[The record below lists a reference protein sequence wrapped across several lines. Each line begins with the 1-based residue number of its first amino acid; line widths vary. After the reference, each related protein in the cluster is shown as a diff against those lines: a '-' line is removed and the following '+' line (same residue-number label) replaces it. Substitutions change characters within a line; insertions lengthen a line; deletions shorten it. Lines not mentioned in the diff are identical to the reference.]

1 MPSDCTPPICGIN
14 PPSGNTGVDSPLPP
28 EFTLDLPPNMTPWG
42 VDWLRLSFS
51 EKFVDLVSDCL
62 IRDKFHPVP
71 TKGKHGYFRGYSFRD
86 DPISTSDSGVF
97 IWWGGDAMN
106 GRATVDCSGLHA
118 ERVFSLLY
126 CLPVDFSVRRL
137 DLCLDFDGLDFL
149 SGQDAI
155 VHALENWPYPGMKP
169 KFHKIDDM
177 GQGTGSTL
185 YVGDRKGYCVVRW
198 YQKGLQMRDYLRP
211 NWCRFEI
218 ELKPKTSEQGAIA
231 WGWLK
236 NGQRDD
242 LARCGFSAAF
252 LPYFTDSDAMD
263 KRIIPPEQKTRDFI
277 GRIDVMVTQYGGL
290 LGEMLHRSDGDWA
303 GVADMLAD
311 AMSRKREAKQVVS
324 SACVSDADI
333 PY

>member
-1 MPSDCTPPICGIN
+1 MQGHFSTADGVVEPRV
-14 PPSGNTGVDSPLPP
+14 GNTGVNSPFSPK
-28 EFTLDLPPNMTPWG
+28 FTLDSPPDMTPYR

-62 IRDKFHPVP
+62 IRDKFYPVP
-71 TKGKHGYFRGYSFRD
+71 TKGKHGYFRGYSFRED
-86 DPISTSDSGVF
+86 VLSTSDSGVF

-106 GRATVDCSGLHA
+106 GRATLDCSGLHA
-118 ERVFSLLY
+118 ERVFALLC

-155 VHALENWPYPGMKP
+155 VHVLENWPYSGTKP
-169 KFHKIDDM
+169 KISKYDDM
-177 GQGTGSTL
+177 GQGTGSTF
-185 YVGDRKGYCVVRW
+185 YVGDRNGQCVVRW
-198 YQKGLQMRDYLRP
+198 YQKGLQMRDPLRP
-211 NWCRFEI
+211 DWCRFEI
-218 ELKPKTSEQGAIA
+218 EFKPRTSAQGVVV
-231 WGWLK
+231 WQWLK
-236 NGQRDD
+236 EGRRSDI
-242 LARCGFSAAF
+242 ARSGFSAAF

-263 KRIIPPEQKTRDFI
+263 KRIIPPEQKTRDFM
-277 GRIDVMVTQYGGL
+277 GRIDAMVTQYGGL

-303 GVADMLAD
+303 GVAEMLAD
-311 AMSRKREAKQVVS
+311 GMRRKREAKQVVS